1 MQGSGTSTGAWSGP
15 LSAQPASE
23 GFDAPFIAL
32 KNLVKDYPGV
42 RALRDVSMDIRRG
55 EVHALVGENGAGKST
70 LIRVLSGDTRPD
82 RGAIEI
88 GNEPVA
94 FDGPRDARRRGI
106 VTIFQE
112 LMIAPDLS
120 VAENIFLGN
129 ELGPPMLFSR
139 ASAERKA
146 AEVLATL
153 GVGSQIDP
161 SERAGN
167 LSTAQRQLIEI
178 ARALVLN
185 APVIVMDEPTAAL
198 SENEAAA
205 LRRLIVR
212 MRAQGTSFLYVSH
225 RLDEVMEIADRI
237 TVLRGGEHVATMPV
251 SAVGGTSDLIGLM
264 VGRPISELFP
274 PMNDRIGEVVFEA
287 SCLSRPGVFE
297 DVSFHV
303 RAGEVV
309 GFAGLVGAG
318 RTEVMRAIFGA
329 DAMDA
334 GEIRKDGKVVTI
346 RAPRDAIAHGIAYL
360 PEDRKDQGLVLSM
373 SGAENIVMASLEKS
387 CVAGFVSASE
397 IWRTAQAISA
407 QLQFRGQLDAPAGFA
422 SGGNQQKLVIGKSI
436 LTGARVLIFDEPTRG
451 IDVGAKAEI
460 YRLIHRLAAEGAA
473 VVMVSSELPELLG
486 TCHRI
491 YAMSGGRI
499 RDELPRE
506 EFDEQRILAGAFAA
520 HVSQPVGVAAAGAPQ

>member
-1 MQGSGTSTGAWSGP
+1 
-15 LSAQPASE
+15 
-23 GFDAPFIAL
+23 
-32 KNLVKDYPGV
+32 
-42 RALRDVSMDIRRG
+42 
-55 EVHALVGENGAGKST
+55 
-70 LIRVLSGDTRPD
+70 LSGDVKPD
-82 RGAIEI
+82 DGTILIE
-88 GNEPVA
+88 GEPVA

-129 ELGPPMLFSR
+129 EPGGRLFYSR
-139 ASAERKA
+139 AKAEQMA
-146 AEVLATL
+146 AEVLASL
-153 GVGSQIDP
+153 GIGSQVRP
-161 SERAGN
+161 SELAGR

-178 ARALVLN
+178 ARALVLK

-212 MRAQGTSFLYVSH
+212 MRAEGTCILYVSH
-225 RLDEVMEIADRI
+225 RLDEVMEIADRL
-237 TVLRGGEHVATMPV
+237 TVLRGGERVATMDA
-251 SAVGGTSDLIGLM
+251 SSIGGTSELIGLM

-274 PMNDRIGEVVFEA
+274 PRNDRIGDVVFSA
-287 SCLSRPGVFE
+287 SGLGRRGVF
-297 DVSFHV
+297 DAISFNV

-329 DAMDA
+329 DALDT
-334 GEIRKDGKVVTI
+334 GEVRKDGRVLAI
-346 RAPRDAIAHGIAYL
+346 RHPRDAIAHGIAYL

-387 CVAGFVSASE
+387 CVAGLVSMPTIRKA
-397 IWRTAQAISA
+397 AQAIGSR
-407 QLQFRGQLDAPAGFA
+407 LQFNGQLDAAAGTA

-436 LTGARVLIFDEPTRG
+436 LTGAQILIFDEPTRG
-451 IDVGAKAEI
+451 IDVGAKAEVD
-460 YRLIHRLAAEGAA
+460 RLIQRLASEGAGIII
-473 VVMVSSELPELLG
+473 VSSELPELMG

-491 YAMSGGRI
+491 YTMSGGRI
-499 RDELPRE
+499 TDELTQA
-506 EFDEQRILAGAFAA
+506 EFDEKRILDGAFAA
-520 HVSQPVGVAAAGAPQ
+520 HMTTQARPTTTGVP

>member
-1 MQGSGTSTGAWSGP
+1 VPAEAARAPDAIP
-15 LSAQPASE
+15 L
-23 GFDAPFIAL
+23 IAL
-32 KNLVKDYPGV
+32 NNLAKDYPGV
-42 RALRDVSMDIRRG
+42 RALRGVSLDLRRG

-70 LIRVLSGDTRPD
+70 LIRILSGDTRPD
-82 RGAIEI
+82 SGSISIE
-88 GNEPVA
+88 GEPVV

-129 ELGPPMLFSR
+129 EPGGHVFYSR
-139 ASAERKA
+139 SKAERKA

-153 GVGSQIDP
+153 GAGSQIRP
-161 SERAGN
+161 SELAGN
-167 LSTAQRQLIEI
+167 LSTAQRQLVEI
-178 ARALVLN
+178 ARGLVLR

-198 SENEAAA
+198 SETEAAA

-212 MRAQGTSFLYVSH
+212 MRAEGTCILYVSH
-225 RLDEVMEIADRI
+225 RLNEVMEIADRV
-237 TVLRGGEHVATMPV
+237 TVLRGGECVATMDATSV
-251 SAVGGTSDLIGLM
+251 SGTFELIGLM

-274 PMNDRIGEVVFEA
+274 PRNEKIGEVVFSVSNLRRRGA
-287 SCLSRPGVFE
+287 FE
-297 DVSFHV
+297 DISFDV

-329 DAMDA
+329 DAADS
-334 GEIRKDGKVVTI
+334 GEIRENGQIVTV
-346 RAPRDAIAHGIAYL
+346 RNPRDAIARGIAYL
-360 PEDRKDQGLVLSM
+360 PEDRKEQGLVLSM
-373 SGAENIVMASLEKS
+373 SGAENVVMASLQKS
-387 CVAGFVSASE
+387 CVAGFVSASA
-397 IWRTAQAISA
+397 IRKTAQTIGAR
-407 QLQFRGQLDAPAGFA
+407 LQFKGQLDAPAGTA

-436 LTGARVLIFDEPTRG
+436 LTGAQILIFDEPTRG

-460 YRLIHRLAAEGAA
+460 YRLIHRMASEGAA
-473 VVMVSSELPELLG
+473 IILVSSELPELMG

-499 RDELPRE
+499 RDELSQS
-506 EFDEQRILAGAFAA
+506 EFDEQRILAAAFAA
-520 HVSQPVGVAAAGAPQ
+520 HMAPQTRPAVMGTS

>member
-1 MQGSGTSTGAWSGP
+1 MASRQAVPADSARSTDGAP
-15 LSAQPASE
+15 LV
-23 GFDAPFIAL
+23 L
-32 KNLVKDYPGV
+32 LNNLVKDYPGV
-42 RALRDVSMDIRRG
+42 RALRGVSLDLRRG

-70 LIRVLSGDTRPD
+70 LIRILSGDVPPD
-82 RGAIEI
+82 GGSIAID
-88 GNEPVA
+88 GEPVI

-129 ELGPPMLFSR
+129 EPGSLFYSR
-139 ASAERKA
+139 SEAERRA
-146 AEVLATL
+146 AAVLTSL
-153 GVGSQIDP
+153 GAGSQMHP
-161 SERAGN
+161 SELAGN

-178 ARALVLN
+178 ARALVLR

-212 MRAQGTSFLYVSH
+212 MRAEGTCILYVSH
-225 RLDEVMEIADRI
+225 RLDEVMEIADRV
-237 TVLRGGEHVATMPV
+237 TVLRGGEHVATMEA
-251 SAVGGTSDLIGLM
+251 SSIGGTSELISLM

-274 PMNDRIGEVVFEA
+274 PRNEKIGEVV
-287 SCLSRPGVFE
+287 LSVSGLCRHGVF
-297 DVSFHV
+297 DDIDFNV

-329 DAMDA
+329 DAPDS
-334 GEIRKDGKVVTI
+334 GQIRKNGHALTI
-346 RAPRDAIAHGIAYL
+346 RNPRDAIAHGIAYL
-360 PEDRKDQGLVLSM
+360 PEDRKHQGLVLSM
-373 SGAENIVMASLEKS
+373 SGSENVVMASLEKS
-387 CVAGFVSASE
+387 SVAGFVSAS
-397 IWRTAQAISA
+397 AIRRA
-407 QLQFRGQLDAPAGFA
+407 AETIGARLHFKGQLDAPAGTA

-436 LTGARVLIFDEPTRG
+436 LTDAQILIFDEPTRG

-460 YRLIHRLAAEGAA
+460 YRLIHLLAADGAA
-473 VVMVSSELPELLG
+473 VIMVSSELPELMG

-491 YAMSGGRI
+491 YVMSNGRI
-499 RDELPRE
+499 RDELKLA
-506 EFDEQRILAGAFAA
+506 EFDETRILAGAFAGHMTPRTIPGEVA
-520 HVSQPVGVAAAGAPQ
+520 VS

>member
-1 MQGSGTSTGAWSGP
+1 VPSERVRDAGVGP
-15 LSAQPASE
+15 LVS
-23 GFDAPFIAL
+23 L
-32 KNLVKDYPGV
+32 NNLEKDYPGV
-42 RALRDVSMDIRRG
+42 RALRGVSLELQRG

-70 LIRVLSGDTRPD
+70 LIRILSGDVKPD
-82 RGAIEI
+82 GGSISIE
-88 GNEPVA
+88 GEPVI
-94 FDGPRDARRRGI
+94 FEGPRDARQRGI

-129 ELGPPMLFSR
+129 EPGGRLFYSR
-139 ASAERKA
+139 AKAEQKA
-146 AEVLATL
+146 AEVLASL
-153 GVGSQIDP
+153 GIGSQVRP
-161 SERAGN
+161 SELAGR

-178 ARALVLN
+178 ARALVLK

-212 MRAQGTSFLYVSH
+212 MRAEGTCILYVSH
-225 RLDEVMEIADRI
+225 RLDEVMEIADRL
-237 TVLRGGEHVATMPV
+237 TVLRGGERVATMERSSV
-251 SAVGGTSDLIGLM
+251 SSTSELIGLM
-264 VGRPISELFP
+264 VGRPMSELFP
-274 PMNDRIGEVVFEA
+274 PRNEKIGDVVFSA
-287 SCLSRPGVFE
+287 SNLRRRGVFE
-297 DVSFHV
+297 EISFDV

-329 DAMDA
+329 DALDS
-334 GEIRKDGKVVTI
+334 GEIRKDGQVVAV
-346 RAPRDAIAHGIAYL
+346 RNPRDAIAQGIAYL

-373 SGAENIVMASLEKS
+373 SGAENVVMASLERS
-387 CVAGFVSASE
+387 CVAGFVSMA
-397 IWRTAQAISA
+397 AIRKSA
-407 QLQFRGQLDAPAGFA
+407 EAIGAGLQFKGQLDAPAGTA

-436 LTGARVLIFDEPTRG
+436 LTGAKILIFDEPTRG

-460 YRLIHRLAAEGAA
+460 YRLIQRLASEGAG
-473 VVMVSSELPELLG
+473 VIIVSSELPELMG

-499 RDELPRE
+499 RDELSLA
-506 EFDEQRILAGAFAA
+506 EFDEKRILAGAFAA
-520 HVSQPVGVAAAGAPQ
+520 HMAPQARPIAMGAP

>member
-1 MQGSGTSTGAWSGP
+1 MQGSGTSTAALSGANSVS
-15 LSAQPASE
+15 SAFGREAS
-23 GFDAPFIAL
+23 FIVL
-32 KNLVKDYPGV
+32 KNLAKTYPGV
-42 RALRDVSMDIRRG
+42 RALRDVSLDIRRG

-70 LIRVLSGDTRPD
+70 LIRILSGDARPD
-82 RGAIEI
+82 AGSIQI
-88 GNEPVA
+88 DGMPVV

-129 ELGPPMLFSR
+129 EPGAPMLFSR
-139 ASAERKA
+139 GRAERKA

-153 GVGSQIDP
+153 GITSQVDP

-212 MRAQGTSFLYVSH
+212 LRAQGTSFLYVSH
-225 RLDEVMEIADRI
+225 RLDEVMELADRI
-237 TVLRGGEHVATMPV
+237 TVLRGGEHVATMPA
-251 SAVGGTSDLIGLM
+251 SAVSGTSELIGLM

-274 PMNDRIGEVVFEA
+274 PLNDRVGEVVLA
-287 SCLSRPGVFE
+287 VSGLSRPGVFE
-297 DVSFHV
+297 DISFHV

-329 DAMDA
+329 DPIQA
-334 GEIRKDGKVVTI
+334 GEIRRNGKAVAI

-360 PEDRKDQGLVLSM
+360 PEDRKDQGLVLAM

-387 CVAGFVSASE
+387 CVAGFVSAAKVG
-397 IWRTAQAISA
+397 RTAQTISA
-407 QLQFRGQLDAPAGFA
+407 QLRFRGQLDAPAGFA

-436 LTGARVLIFDEPTRG
+436 LTGAKVLIFDEPTRG

-460 YRLIHRLAAEGAA
+460 YRLIHRLAADGAA
-473 VVMVSSELPELLG
+473 IVMVSSELPELLG

-499 RDELPRE
+499 RDELSRD
-506 EFDEQRILAGAFAA
+506 EFDEKRILAGAFAA
-520 HVSQPVGVAAAGAPQ
+520 HVSQPADVVPGARP